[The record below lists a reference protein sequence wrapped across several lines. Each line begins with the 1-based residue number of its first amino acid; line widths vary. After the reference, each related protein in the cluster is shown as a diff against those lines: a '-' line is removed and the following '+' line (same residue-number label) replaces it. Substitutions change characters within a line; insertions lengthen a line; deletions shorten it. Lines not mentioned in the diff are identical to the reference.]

1 MPKAVM
7 VFDYGLNLGD
17 EGLTDGH
24 GVGRIV
30 REDEAI
36 VKRPKRMLLG
46 QRLGICRVQD
56 GILDGLALKSFGHG
70 ICLDNLTTSHVDDA
84 GVRLEVRDDLLTD
97 QVLSLLV
104 QCTHRYKYVALAS
117 QFIETRDI
125 LQIEL
130 GLEVE
135 VARARVVDY
144 ARFRGDLAN
153 LLYQRLRDQTEPD
166 DGDRR
171 RCQRFA
177 LAIPV
182 KIPARARER
191 NAKLVKGISQT
202 DDDER
207 EAILDDV
214 RCDGIA
220 TRVLHHDSIL

>member
-1 MPKAVM
+1 
-7 VFDYGLNLGD
+7 
-17 EGLTDGH
+17 
-24 GVGRIV
+24 
-30 REDEAI
+30 
-36 VKRPKRMLLG
+36 MLLG
-46 QRLGICRVQD
+46 QRLGISRVQD

-84 GVRLEVRDDLLTD
+84 CVRSEVRDDLLAD

-104 QCTHRYKYVALAS
+104 QCTHRNKYVTLAS

-135 VARARVVDY
+135 VTRACVVDY

-153 LLYQRLRDQTEPD
+153 LLDQRPRDQTEPNY
-166 DGDRR
+166 GDRR

-177 LAIPV
+177 LAVPV

-191 NAKLVKGISQT
+191 NAKLIEGISQT
-202 DDDER
+202 HDDER
-207 EAILDDV
+207 ETVLYDMRRDRIT
-214 RCDGIA
+214 
-220 TRVLHHDSIL
+220 TRVLHHDSYTRGDVLR